1 MRLRKESYVRAC
13 VDVVED
19 IKVNFDEEF
28 RVLIVLDSI
37 PYGCEFSFDVGQVTL
52 ALQKSLDDKLAEGN
66 LIVRS
71 GKMRWLS
78 QLGRQFKALVI
89 QFF

>member
-37 PYGCEFSFDVGQVTL
+37 PYGCEFSFDVG
-52 ALQKSLDDKLAEGN
+52 
-66 LIVRS
+66 
-71 GKMRWLS
+71 
-78 QLGRQFKALVI
+78 
-89 QFF
+89 

>member
-37 PYGCEFSFDVGQVTL
+37 PDGCEFSFDVG
-52 ALQKSLDDKLAEGN
+52 
-66 LIVRS
+66 
-71 GKMRWLS
+71 
-78 QLGRQFKALVI
+78 
-89 QFF
+89 

>member
-1 MRLRKESYVRAC
+1 MRLRKESYVGAC
-13 VDVVED
+13 IDVVED
-19 IKVNFDEEF
+19 IKVHFDEELG
-28 RVLIVLDSI
+28 VLVVLDSI
-37 PYGCEFSFDVGQVTL
+37 PDGCEFSFDVGQVTL
-52 ALQKSLDDKLAEGN
+52 TLEKSLDDKLAERN

-71 GKMRWLS
+71 RKMRRAS